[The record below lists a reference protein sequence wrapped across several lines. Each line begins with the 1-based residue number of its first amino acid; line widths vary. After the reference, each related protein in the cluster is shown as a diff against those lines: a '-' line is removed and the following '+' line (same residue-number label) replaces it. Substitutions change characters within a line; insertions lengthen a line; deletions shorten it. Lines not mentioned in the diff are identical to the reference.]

1 MPGWLESAASTE
13 ARSIAW
19 LKYRVSAPC
28 SGSSAPGGG
37 LISTIPGGSETA
49 GVGVGGRGCAGRSCR
64 GQGGRRFACNDGQ
77 GTGKADQEQQHW
89 QQSDRLTQMNCGHTY
104 TPLKYERRR

>member
-49 GVGVGGRGCAGRSCR
+49 GVGVGGRAVLVGAAAGRE
-64 GQGGRRFACNDGQ
+64 GVGLLVTTGR
-77 GTGKADQEQQHW
+77 EQA
-89 QQSDRLTQMNCGHTY
+89 RLTRSSSTGSSLTG
-104 TPLKYERRR
+104 LLR